1 MSECFYCEDGE
12 KRKSLMIEICK
23 LNYSTIYLNRNQK
36 YPGRCVVKL
45 NEHKTEYFQMTK
57 EQRDGYFEELAATA
71 KNPSLCSLVIWKYS
85 VLCREMDTLKN
96 WQLQQK
102 QSLNCIIQIRSIMQH
117 LGIWY
122 LMYMYMLFLNIKMVQ
137 IGVIHL
143 MIHRERK
150 N

>member
-57 EQRDGYFEELAATA
+57 EQ
-71 KNPSLCSLVIWKYS
+71 
-85 VLCREMDTLKN
+85 MDTLKN

-150 N
+150 NWPMLNIRRW

>member
-45 NEHKTEYFQMTK
+45 NEHKT
-57 EQRDGYFEELAATA
+57 
-71 KNPSLCSLVIWKYS
+71 KN
-85 VLCREMDTLKN
+85 REMDTLKN

>member
-57 EQRDGYFEELAATA
+57 EQRDGYFEEL
-71 KNPSLCSLVIWKYS
+71 
-85 VLCREMDTLKN
+85 
-96 WQLQQK
+96 QLQQK

>member
-36 YPGRCVVKL
+36 YLGRCVVKL

-71 KNPSLCSLVIWKYS
+71 KAIFEDDKLIVK
-85 VLCREMDTLKN
+85 E
-96 WQLQQK
+96 
-102 QSLNCIIQIRSIMQH
+102 
-117 LGIWY
+117 G
-122 LMYMYMLFLNIKMVQ
+122 
-137 IGVIHL
+137 
-143 MIHRERK
+143 
-150 N
+150 

>member
-57 EQRDGYFEELAATA
+57 EQRDGYFE
-71 KNPSLCSLVIWKYS
+71 LCNIWGS
-85 VLCREMDTLKN
+85 GTSCTCTCC
-96 WQLQQK
+96 
-102 QSLNCIIQIRSIMQH
+102 S
-117 LGIWY
+117 
-122 LMYMYMLFLNIKMVQ
+122 
-137 IGVIHL
+137 
-143 MIHRERK
+143 
-150 N
+150 

>member
-57 EQRDGYFEELAATA
+57 EQRKTATKFATMADASFFGRRYLA
-71 KNPSLCSLVIWKYS
+71 LRYGF
-85 VLCREMDTLKN
+85 LKSG
-96 WQLQQK
+96 L
-102 QSLNCIIQIRSIMQH
+102 IRNA
-117 LGIWY
+117 G
-122 LMYMYMLFLNIKMVQ
+122 LFFL
-137 IGVIHL
+137 L
-143 MIHRERK
+143 
-150 N
+150 

>member
-57 EQRDGYFEELAATA
+57 EQRDGYFEEL
-71 KNPSLCSLVIWKYS
+71 
-85 VLCREMDTLKN
+85 
-96 WQLQQK
+96 
-102 QSLNCIIQIRSIMQH
+102 MQH

>member
-57 EQRDGYFEELAATA
+57 SKSYTIYGV
-71 KNPSLCSLVIWKYS
+71 SLKIK
-85 VLCREMDTLKN
+85 TLLRVSSQTWWIEYN
-96 WQLQQK
+96 L
-102 QSLNCIIQIRSIMQH
+102 L
-117 LGIWY
+117 L
-122 LMYMYMLFLNIKMVQ
+122 
-137 IGVIHL
+137 
-143 MIHRERK
+143 
-150 N
+150 

>member
-71 KNPSLCSLVIWKYS
+71 KAIFELYHPDKINYA
-85 VLCREMDTLKN
+85 T
-96 WQLQQK
+96 
-102 QSLNCIIQIRSIMQH
+102 

>member
-71 KNPSLCSLVIWKYS
+71 KAIFELYHPDKINYATIVEPDDATLDSFREAMAPIYEEYSAKYA
-85 VLCREMDTLKN
+85 TLLDAIN
-96 WQLQQK
+96 TT
-102 QSLNCIIQIRSIMQH
+102 
-117 LGIWY
+117 LG
-122 LMYMYMLFLNIKMVQ
+122 K
-137 IGVIHL
+137 
-143 MIHRERK
+143 
-150 N
+150 